1 MSARARPR
9 APAAAGFAPLVD
21 EALSPDWLLPGTHPE
36 DWPEPASDPE
46 LPPAIWD
53 RALGDIARDI
63 LARPSRQFRARLCQ
77 LAWRLADGPQEAPGR
92 LAAIVEIVHAGSLIV
107 DDIEDGSERRRD
119 GACLH
124 LIHGVPRALNAGS
137 WMYFW
142 AMALVDRLP
151 LPSAPREEIRRAL
164 ADALYRGHLGQALDL
179 SVSVGRM
186 PRAWIYRT
194 VVTATMLKTGALMEL
209 AARAGALAA
218 QASVERTRALARFGR
233 RLGLGLQMLDDF
245 GNLAAP
251 TADSGDYKALE
262 DLRNGRPTWP
272 WARASLD
279 LDAGAFDDLQAGA
292 RTLAEDGD
300 PDGTRARALSA
311 RLRMAVGL
319 KGRRQ
324 AAAYLEAALDDL
336 RVQVGDRD
344 ELDLLAAEI
353 ERLEV
358 SYG

>member
-1 MSARARPR
+1 M
-9 APAAAGFAPLVD
+9 
-21 EALSPDWLLPGTHPE
+21 
-36 DWPEPASDPE
+36 
-46 LPPAIWD
+46 
-53 RALGDIARDI
+53 
-63 LARPSRQFRARLCQ
+63 
-77 LAWRLADGPQEAPGR
+77 
-92 LAAIVEIVHAGSLIV
+92 
-107 DDIEDGSERRRD
+107 
-119 GACLH
+119 
-124 LIHGVPRALNAGS
+124 
-137 WMYFW
+137 
-142 AMALVDRLP
+142 
-151 LPSAPREEIRRAL
+151 
-164 ADALYRGHLGQALDL
+164 
-179 SVSVGRM
+179 SVGRI

-218 QASVERTRALARFGR
+218 QAAQASFERTGALARFGR

-251 TADSGDYKALE
+251 AAEAGDSKALE

-272 WARASLD
+272 WARAALD
-279 LDAGAFDDLQAGA
+279 LDAAAFEDLQAGA
-292 RTLAEDGD
+292 RTLSEDGD

-324 AAAYLEAALDDL
+324 ATAYLEAALNDL
-336 RVQVGDRD
+336 RVQIGDRD